1 MITLKEIVKE
11 LNLRVVSAPGNL
23 DKEVSGG
30 YASDLLSDVI
40 ANSKKGNVW
49 ITLQTHQNIVAV
61 ATLKE
66 LVGIII
72 VNGRK
77 PEEGTLRRAEKENI
91 STIVTKFPTFEIVG
105 RLYELGVRGS
115 IEK

>member
-1 MITLKEIVKE
+1 MVTLKEIVKE
-11 LNLRVVSAPGNL
+11 LNLKVVSAAGNL

-77 PEEGTLRRAEKENI
+77 PEEETLKKAEKENI
-91 STIVTKFPTFEIVG
+91 STIVTKWPTFEIVG

-115 IEK
+115 I